1 MKPFLL
7 VLSSPSGGGKTT
19 IAKRLLQGRDD
30 LGYSVSATT
39 RPIRPREVDGVD
51 YHFLTRD
58 EFQRRV
64 DAGEFVEWATYGGEL
79 YGTLRREVERLF
91 ADGRVAILDIEVNG
105 ARQVRASTPDSVHV
119 FVLPP
124 SAATLVER
132 LGRRATETPTK
143 RRERVLLAADE
154 LAAVTEYDY
163 VIINDDLVTAV
174 SNVAAIVEAE
184 GRRVSRQRRLLG
196 GIERLR
202 QEVIEEASRI
212 GTA

>member
-19 IAKRLLQGRDD
+19 IARRLLEGRED

-39 RPIRPREVDGVD
+39 RPMRPKEREGID

-58 EFQRRV
+58 EFTRRV
-64 DAGEFVEWATYGGEL
+64 EAGEFLEWATYGGET
-79 YGTLRREVERLF
+79 YGTLRAEVERLF
-91 ADGRVAILDIEVNG
+91 AEGRIAVLDIEVQG
-105 ARQVRASTPDSVHV
+105 ARKIREAGIDSVHI

-124 SAATLVER
+124 SAAVLVER
-132 LGRRATETPTK
+132 LGRRATESPSK
-143 RRERVLLAADE
+143 RRERVKLAAGE
-154 LAAVTEYDY
+154 LSAVSEYDY
-163 VIINDDLVTAV
+163 VVINDDLVAAV

-196 GIERLR
+196 AIGQLR
-202 QEVIEEASRI
+202 EEVIEEAGRI
-212 GTA
+212 AGA